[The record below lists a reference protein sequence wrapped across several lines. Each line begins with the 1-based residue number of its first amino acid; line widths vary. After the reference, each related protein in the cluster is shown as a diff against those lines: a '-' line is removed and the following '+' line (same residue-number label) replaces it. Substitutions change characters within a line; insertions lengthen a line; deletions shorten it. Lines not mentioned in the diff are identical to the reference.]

1 LRKINNRASAY
12 LINGATRIRSGRGIP
27 VIFEKGNAMFQF
39 GYLFLIL
46 LAALPL
52 GRTFLNGRG
61 NDSPVVFVH
70 RLYRDLAYIAAAVLG
85 IICFEAAMTI
95 SLQNYWFDELGQRY
109 RYWLALGLRAGIFVT
124 VLFSVGIF
132 VGCNLRSLC
141 RPLPAVPKSAPWFAA
156 LIFAAV
162 VAFSATTLWMPLL
175 GFLGATETGASDPV
189 FGRDISFYLLALPW
203 YDDLVGIAMIVLT
216 VTVALWVA
224 IGLGLYPRSGRPW
237 DHFADHLAQHSRPS
251 LRMIGGVDARTQNEV
266 IWGRWIRQGLVL
278 GALLCFASGVAR
290 LLGRYH
296 LIIDG
301 HSQVVAGGSFADVN
315 FWIPAYN
322 VVTVGWVAAAFI
334 LIAAACVTRFRN
346 WLLMRPSHW
355 MFPCGLFV
363 AIYLG
368 AAIVP
373 AAVERLYVGPNQ
385 ITLEQPYL
393 LRSIAGTREA
403 YNLDGASME
412 EREFAVS
419 AAPLTREDLDKSGA
433 TLQDARIWDWRAL
446 EPQLQQIQ
454 GLRPYYTFAGVDI
467 DRYMIDGVERQV
479 MITARELN
487 VEKLPDQAKVWV
499 NLALKYTHG
508 YGAVAVPANEMD
520 SRGNPLLWAHDIPL
534 TAKGDLAV
542 KQGAIYYGALTR
554 DRVYVRTS
562 EKEFD
567 FPQGQANAET
577 VYEGKGGILLSNFWR
592 KLVVAHETDG
602 LRLFIS
608 EYFTPESRVLL
619 RRNIVERVER
629 LAPFLSFDRDP
640 YIVADGDHYSYIID
654 AYTSSANYPYS
665 DAYSGSLTSLRGR
678 NYLRNS
684 AKAVI
689 DAYNGSVTFYVFD
702 NHDPIIKAYRQML
715 PGLFKDRSEMPQNLQ
730 RHIRYPEDLFT
741 VQAEM
746 YGTYHMTNPTTFYN
760 REDRW
765 EVPHELYRDREI
777 EVRPYYVI
785 AQLPKAERPEFLLM
799 LPLSVAGKNQM
810 AGWLAG
816 LSDGENYGK
825 MVAFRFPKGTFIDGP
840 AQVESRIN
848 SDSRFSGDLTLW
860 DQHGS
865 QVIRGNLIV
874 LPLNGNQ
881 LIAIEPVY
889 IEAEQTKIPTLA
901 RIVLA
906 QLLPDDRKIEWAHS
920 LKDAEDLLVGA
931 SIRSSG
937 SSAASELDVDRLN
950 RARAVFQE
958 MQRQYASGDYT
969 KYGELLQQL
978 EKLLISP

>member
-1 LRKINNRASAY
+1 
-12 LINGATRIRSGRGIP
+12 
-27 VIFEKGNAMFQF
+27 
-39 GYLFLIL
+39 
-46 LAALPL
+46 
-52 GRTFLNGRG
+52 
-61 NDSPVVFVH
+61 
-70 RLYRDLAYIAAAVLG
+70 
-85 IICFEAAMTI
+85 MTI

-109 RYWLALGLRAGIFVT
+109 RYWLALGLRLGIFVT
-124 VLFSVGIF
+124 ALISVGIF
-132 VGCNLRSLC
+132 VGYNLRALC
-141 RPLPAVPKSAPWFAA
+141 RPLPAVPRSAPWFAA
-156 LIFAAV
+156 FVFSAV
-162 VAFSATTLWMPLL
+162 VAFSVTTFWIPLL
-175 GFLGATETGASDPV
+175 GFLGATATGSSDPV
-189 FGRDISFYLLALPW
+189 FGKDVSFYLLALPL
-203 YDDLVGIAMIVLT
+203 YDVVVRLVITVLV
-216 VTVALWVA
+216 VTIALWA
-224 IGLGLYPRSGRPW
+224 LIGLRFYPSSGKPW
-237 DHFADHLAQHSRPS
+237 NQLTYDLGPGRMPSPRVPS
-251 LRMIGGVDARTQNEV
+251 LRVTDAVDTNSLARNKMIWDG
-266 IWGRWIRQGLVL
+266 WLRQGLVL
-278 GALLCFASGVAR
+278 GALLCISSGIDR
-290 LLGRYH
+290 FLGRYH
-296 LIIDG
+296 LVIDG
-301 HSQVVAGGSFADVN
+301 NSKVVAGGSYVDVH
-315 FWIPAYN
+315 FWIPAYD
-322 VVTVGWVAAAFI
+322 VMMVCWFAAALI
-334 LIAAACVTRFRN
+334 LMVAACVTRFRV

-355 MFPCGLFV
+355 VLPCAFFV
-363 AIYLG
+363 ALYIG
-368 AAIVP
+368 ALIVP
-373 AAVERLYVGPNQ
+373 PAVEHLYVGPNQ

-403 YNLDGASME
+403 YNLAGSSVE

-419 AAPLTREDLDKSGA
+419 AVPLTRQDLDNNA
-433 TLQDARIWDWRAL
+433 RTLQDARIWDWRAL

-454 GLRPYYTFAGVDI
+454 GLRPYYSFAGVDI
-467 DRYMIDGVERQV
+467 DRYMIDDAERQV

-508 YGAVAVPANEMD
+508 YGAVAVPVNEID
-520 SRGNPLLWAHDIPL
+520 SRGNPVLWAHDIPL
-534 TAKGDLAV
+534 KAKGDLAV

-554 DRVYVRTS
+554 DRVYVRTT

-577 VYEGKGGILLSNFWR
+577 VYEGKGGIPLSNFWR
-592 KLVVAHETDG
+592 KLVVAHESDG

-608 EYFTPESRVLL
+608 DYFTPESRVLL

-629 LAPFLSFDRDP
+629 LAPFLTFDRDP

-654 AYTSSANYPYS
+654 AYTSSSNYPYS
-665 DAYSGSLTSLRGR
+665 EAYRGSIARLYGR

-684 AKAVI
+684 VKAVI

-702 NHDPIIKAYRQML
+702 NRDPIIKAYRRML
-715 PGLFKDRSEMPQNLQ
+715 PDFFKDRSDMPQNLQ
-730 RHIRYPEDLFT
+730 RHVRYPEDLFA

-746 YGTYHMTNPTTFYN
+746 YGTYHMTNPMTFYN

-765 EVPHELYRDREI
+765 EVPHELYRNREI
-777 EVRPYYVI
+777 EVTPYYVI
-785 AQLPKAERPEFLLM
+785 AQLPHSERPEFMLM

-848 SDSRFSGDLTLW
+848 SDSRFSGDLSLW

-906 QLLPDDRKIEWAHS
+906 QLLPDDRKIEWA
-920 LKDAEDLLVGA
+920 
-931 SIRSSG
+931 RSSQRRRG
-937 SSAASELDVDRLN
+937 SPRRCDRSIERL
-950 RARAVFQE
+950 VC
-958 MQRQYASGDYT
+958 
-969 KYGELLQQL
+969 
-978 EKLLISP
+978 

>member
-1 LRKINNRASAY
+1 
-12 LINGATRIRSGRGIP
+12 
-27 VIFEKGNAMFQF
+27 MFQF
-39 GYLFLIL
+39 GYLLLVL

-52 GRTFLNGRG
+52 GRTFLNQKAGG
-61 NDSPVVFVH
+61 SPVAFAH
-70 RLYRDLAYIAAAVLG
+70 RLYRDLAYIAAVVLG
-85 IICFEAAMTI
+85 IVCFDMAMTI

-109 RYWLALGLRAGIFVT
+109 RYWLVLGLRAGIFVT
-124 VLFSVGIF
+124 VLFSVGLF
-132 VGCNLRSLC
+132 AGYNLRALC
-141 RPLPAVPKSAPWFAA
+141 RPWPAVPKSAPWFAA
-156 LIFAAV
+156 FILAV
-162 VAFSATTLWMPLL
+162 VVGLSATTLWVPLL
-175 GFLGATETGASDPV
+175 GFLGATATGTSDPV
-189 FGRDISFYLLALPW
+189 FSKDISFYLLVLPW
-203 YDDLVGIAMIVLT
+203 YDDLLNIVMT
-216 VTVALWVA
+216 VLVITIALWAV
-224 IGLGLYPRSGRPW
+224 IGLGLYPRSGRAL
-237 DHFADHLAQHSRPS
+237 DHFNDYLKQPGTQV
-251 LRMIGGVDARTQNEV
+251 LRMIGAVEADAPAQCGT
-266 IWGRWIRQGLVL
+266 IWGRWIRKGLVL
-278 GALLCFASGVAR
+278 GALLCFASGVSR
-290 LLGRYH
+290 FLDRYY
-296 LIIDG
+296 LIVDG
-301 HSQVVAGGSFADVN
+301 HSQVVAGGSYADVN

-322 VVTVGWVAAAFI
+322 LIMVCWIAAAFI
-334 LIAAACVTRFRN
+334 LMAAACVTRIRI

-355 MFPCGLFV
+355 VVLCGLFV
-363 AIYLG
+363 ALYLG
-368 AAIVP
+368 AAIIP
-373 AAVERLYVGPNQ
+373 LAVERLYVGPNQ

-403 YNLDGASME
+403 YNLDGASVE

-467 DRYMIDGVERQV
+467 DRYMIDGAERQV

-487 VEKLPDQAKVWV
+487 VERLPDQAKVWV

-520 SRGNPLLWAHDIPL
+520 SRGNPVLWAHDIPL

-577 VYEGKGGILLSNFWR
+577 VYEGKGGIVLSNFWR

-608 EYFTPESRVLL
+608 DYFTPESRVML
-619 RRNIVERVER
+619 RRNIVERAET

-665 DAYSGSLTSLRGR
+665 EAYQGSLPSLQGR

-684 AKAVI
+684 AKAVV

-702 NHDPIIKAYRQML
+702 DHDPIIKAYRKML
-715 PGLFKDRSEMPQNLQ
+715 PGLFKDRSEMPPNLQ

-765 EVPHELYRDREI
+765 EIPHELYRDREI

-785 AQLPKAERPEFLLM
+785 AQLPNAARPEFLLM

-825 MVAFRFPKGTFIDGP
+825 MVAFRFPKGTFVDGP

-906 QLLPDDRKIEWAHS
+906 QLLPDDRKIEWAKS
-920 LKDAEDLLVGA
+920 LKDAEDLLIGA
-931 SIRSSG
+931 SIRPSG
-937 SSAASELDVDRLN
+937 SPAETVLDVGKLN

-958 MQRQYASGDYT
+958 MQRQYASGDYA

>member
-1 LRKINNRASAY
+1 
-12 LINGATRIRSGRGIP
+12 
-27 VIFEKGNAMFQF
+27 MFQF
-39 GYLFLIL
+39 SYLFLIL

-52 GRTFLNGRG
+52 GRTFLSGAG
-61 NDSPVVFVH
+61 GGSPVVFVH

-85 IICFEAAMTI
+85 IFCFEAAMTV

-109 RYWLALGLRAGIFVT
+109 RYWLALGLSAGIFVT
-124 VLFSVGIF
+124 VLCSVGIF
-132 VGCNLRSLC
+132 VGYNLRVLC

-156 LIFAAV
+156 FIFAAV
-162 VAFSATTLWMPLL
+162 VAFSAATLWVPLL
-175 GFLGATETGASDPV
+175 GFLGATATGASDPV

-203 YDDLVGIAMIVLT
+203 YDDLVGMVMFVLAAT
-216 VTVALWVA
+216 IALWVA
-224 IGLGLYPRSGRPW
+224 FGLGFYPRSGRPW
-237 DHFADHLAQHSRPS
+237 EHFADYLTQRSRPS
-251 LRMIGGVDARTQNEV
+251 LRMTGGVDALTQNEV

-278 GALLCFASGVAR
+278 GALLCFASGAAR
-290 LLGRYH
+290 LLDRYH
-296 LIIDG
+296 LVIDG

-322 VVTVGWVAAAFI
+322 LVVAGWIAAGFI
-334 LIAAACVTRFRN
+334 LIAAAWVTRFRN
-346 WLLMRPSHW
+346 WLSMRPSHW
-355 MFPCGLFV
+355 LVPSGLFV
-363 AIYLG
+363 VLYLG
-368 AAIVP
+368 TAIVP
-373 AAVERLYVGPNQ
+373 ATVEHLYVGPNQ

-467 DRYMIDGVERQV
+467 DRYTINGVERQV
-479 MITARELN
+479 LITARELN

-520 SRGNPLLWAHDIPL
+520 SRGNPLLWAHDIPII
-534 TAKGDLAV
+534 AKGDLAV

-577 VYEGKGGILLSNFWR
+577 VYEGKGGIPLSNFWR

-665 DAYSGSLTSLRGR
+665 DAYHGSLPSLRGR
-678 NYLRNS
+678 NYLRNA

-689 DAYNGSVTFYVFD
+689 DAYNGTVTFYVFD

-715 PGLFKDRSEMPQNLQ
+715 PGLFKDRSEMPPSLQ

-746 YGTYHMTNPTTFYN
+746 YGTYHMTNPMTFYN

-799 LPLSVAGKNQM
+799 LPLSVAGKNQL

-906 QLLPDDRKIEWAHS
+906 QLLPDDRKIEWARS
-920 LKDAEDLLVGA
+920 LKDAEDLLVGGSA
-931 SIRSSG
+931 RPNVSSG
-937 SSAASELDVDRLN
+937 EAETSGRLDRV
-950 RARAVFQE
+950 RAVFQE
-958 MQRQYASGDYT
+958 MQHQYASGNYA

-978 EKLLISP
+978 EKLLTSP

>member
-1 LRKINNRASAY
+1 
-12 LINGATRIRSGRGIP
+12 
-27 VIFEKGNAMFQF
+27 MFNF
-39 GYLFLIL
+39 GYFLLVL

-52 GRTFLNGRG
+52 GRTFLRERG
-61 NDSPVVFVH
+61 GSPVVFLH
-70 RLYRDLAYIAAAVLG
+70 RLYRDLAYIAAAVIG
-85 IICFEAAMTI
+85 IICFEAALSI

-124 VLFSVGIF
+124 VFFSVGVF
-132 VGCNLRSLC
+132 VGYNLRALC

-156 LIFAAV
+156 FIFSAV
-162 VAFSATTLWMPLL
+162 IAFGATTLWLPLI
-175 GFLGATETGASDPV
+175 GFLGATATGTSDPV
-189 FGRDISFYLLALPW
+189 FGKDISFYLLALPW
-203 YDDLVGIAMIVLT
+203 YDDVVSVVTTVLVITI
-216 VTVALWVA
+216 ALWAV
-224 IGLGLYPRSGRPW
+224 IGPGLYPRSGRPW
-237 DHFADHLAQHSRPS
+237 DRLSYYFGPRRAEPLRVIGDVDKRSRAQSE
-251 LRMIGGVDARTQNEV
+251 MIWE
-266 IWGRWIRQGLVL
+266 RWLRQGLML
-278 GALLCFASGVAR
+278 GALLCLSWGVSR
-290 LLGRYH
+290 FLGRYH

-301 HSQVVAGGSFADVN
+301 HSPVVAGGSFADVN
-315 FWIPAYN
+315 FWIPAYD
-322 VVTVGWVAAAFI
+322 VIMVCWVAAAI
-334 LIAAACVTRFRN
+334 VLMAAACVTRVRG
-346 WLLMRPSHW
+346 WLLEQPSHW
-355 MFPCGLFV
+355 VIPCGLF
-363 AIYLG
+363 AALYLG

-373 AAVERLYVGPNQ
+373 PAVERLYVGPNQ

-467 DRYMIDGVERQV
+467 DRYLIDGVERQV
-479 MITARELN
+479 MITARELD

-520 SRGNPLLWAHDIPL
+520 SRGNPLLWAHDIPVK
-534 TAKGDLAV
+534 AKGDLAV

-577 VYEGKGGILLSNFWR
+577 VYEGKGGIVLSNFWR

-619 RRNIVERVER
+619 RRNIVERVQR
-629 LAPFLSFDRDP
+629 LAPFLTFDRDP
-640 YIVADGDHYSYIID
+640 YIVADGDHYSYIVD

-665 DAYSGSLTSLRGR
+665 EAYRGSLPALHGR

-684 AKAVI
+684 IKAVV

-702 NHDPIIKAYRQML
+702 NRDPIIKAYRQML
-715 PGLFKDRSEMPQNLQ
+715 PGLFRDRNEMPQNLQ
-730 RHIRYPEDLFT
+730 HHVRYPEDLFT

-785 AQLPKAERPEFLLM
+785 AQLPNAGKPEFLLM
-799 LPLSVAGKNQM
+799 LPLSVAGKNQL

-874 LPLNGNQ
+874 LPLSGNQ

-906 QLLPDDRKIEWAHS
+906 QLLPDDRKIEWARS

-931 SIRSSG
+931 SIRPSG
-937 SSAASELDVDRLN
+937 SSADAVLDVDRLN

-969 KYGELLQQL
+969 KYGALLQQL